1 MSHRRIF
8 VYFIMR
14 YFELCSSPIC
24 LQRINLM
31 NLLEATTF
39 MRENPS
45 LEVLSQSTELKE
57 FLDEIQDAGRI
68 ILLDV
73 EREELIGLIS
83 LVQSAICASLIDD
96 NEQILASLLMT
107 KMDVFRDIVVIALKY
122 SVGITVTEDWR

>member
-1 MSHRRIF
+1 
-8 VYFIMR
+8 
-14 YFELCSSPIC
+14 
-24 LQRINLM
+24 M